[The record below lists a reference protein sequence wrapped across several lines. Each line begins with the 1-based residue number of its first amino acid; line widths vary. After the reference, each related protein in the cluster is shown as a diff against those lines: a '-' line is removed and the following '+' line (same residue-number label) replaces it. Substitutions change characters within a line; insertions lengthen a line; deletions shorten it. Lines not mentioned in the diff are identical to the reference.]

1 MNNSNKAIITKEF
14 RWEMG
19 HRLPFHTGLCKNIHG
34 HSYRMIVSLEGMLDE
49 SGFVIDYFD
58 VKNIVQP
65 LVDKLDHSFLCS
77 SDDSMVLNFLEKN
90 GLKHVVVE
98 FNTTAENIALWF
110 AEQIKQQFLNFK
122 NIYSIEITVFETA
135 SASATRKI
143 LL

>member
-19 HRLPFHTGLCKNIHG
+19 HRLPFHEGLCKNIHG